1 MFLRCVLVLTM
12 LAPPPSEA
20 DAIAA
25 YNRGDLEL
33 ALKLYRERAASPGV
47 YLPDALYGV
56 HDALRALYDRSERKD
71 LARLCEAHEVARGL
85 VAGGAFASEAERA
98 AWVEQEAADAKLL
111 SDVGATCPEP
121 APATDEAPR
130 DATPEPPA
138 PVPKDRRARAEGPG
152 SPSAPKDSPTPWRP
166 RGRVVGGSIVAAAGG
181 VMLGGMAFALAG
193 RSSANDTIAE
203 ITAAAR
209 AEHRGFTPD
218 EEADAREADQRF
230 GQLGGVAIMLGVVGF
245 VSLITGLAVI
255 LAPPRDASRARV
267 RARGAGFV
275 YSF

>member
-1 MFLRCVLVLTM
+1 MFLRCVLVLTI

-25 YNRGDLEL
+25 YNRGDLDL

-71 LARLCEAHEVARGL
+71 LARLCEAHELARGL
-85 VAGGAFASEAERA
+85 VAGGKFASEAERA

-111 SDVGATCPEP
+111 SEASATCPEP
-121 APATDEAPR
+121 ASATDDAPR
-130 DATPEPPA
+130 GVTPELPA
-138 PVPKDRRARAEGPG
+138 PVPKDSPARTEGSG
-152 SPSAPKDSPTPWRP
+152 SPTAPKDSPEPWRP
-166 RGRVVGGSIVAAAGG
+166 RGRVVGGSVVAAAGG
-181 VMLGGMAFALAG
+181 VMLGGMAIALAG
-193 RSSANDTIAE
+193 RSNANDTIAS

-209 AEHRGFTPD
+209 TEDRDFTPD
-218 EEADAREADQRF
+218 EEADAREADRRF
-230 GQLGGVAIMLGVVGF
+230 GQLGGVAVVLGVAGF
-245 VSLITGLAVI
+245 VSLVTGLAVI

-267 RARGAGFV
+267 RAQGAGFV

>member
-85 VAGGAFASEAERA
+85 VAGAHS
-98 AWVEQEAADAKLL
+98 
-111 SDVGATCPEP
+111 P
-121 APATDEAPR
+121 ARPN
-130 DATPEPPA
+130 
-138 PVPKDRRARAEGPG
+138 ARPG
-152 SPSAPKDSPTPWRP
+152 SSKKPPTRN
-166 RGRVVGGSIVAAAGG
+166 S
-181 VMLGGMAFALAG
+181 
-193 RSSANDTIAE
+193 
-203 ITAAAR
+203 
-209 AEHRGFTPD
+209 
-218 EEADAREADQRF
+218 
-230 GQLGGVAIMLGVVGF
+230 
-245 VSLITGLAVI
+245 
-255 LAPPRDASRARV
+255 
-267 RARGAGFV
+267 
-275 YSF
+275 